1 MGIKINR
8 GYNMSKIK
16 QYNKW
21 IKTFQKGVFQLENIK
36 FKIEDK
42 LFPHCDKFI
51 EKRMKKTLKQK
62 LECAKTEEEKTKII
76 ETHKNFIL
84 ELRKEKHRKE
94 NMNYHLDI
102 DNPQK
107 TLYWLNINK
116 DIHKRGL
123 KKNFIKIPILI
134 TLLVGST
141 MSIFGNF
148 NAFINIISIVGLTVE
163 SIGTFINTNCILLQ
177 NYNIKRVNRYIEGP
191 YQKRKSKL
199 EKKAIEYSG
208 VTSVVSK
215 TIRENEDIP
224 QIEDVISNIQTLE
237 QANKLLDL
245 VQKEMSYRE
254 GKSKPKSHV
263 KVHS

>member
-1 MGIKINR
+1 MKKEKL
-8 GYNMSKIK
+8 YD
-16 QYNKW
+16 KW
-21 IKTFQKGVFQLENIK
+21 MKVFQTKVFQLENIK
-36 FKIEDK
+36 FKIADK
-42 LFPHCDKFI
+42 IFPNYYKHA
-51 EKRMKKTLKQK
+51 EKRIKNNLKHELK
-62 LECAKTEEEKTKII
+62 NAKTEEEKELLI
-76 ETHKNFIL
+76 EMARSNVL
-84 ELRKEKHRKE
+84 ELRKEKHRRE
-94 NMNYHLDI
+94 NMNYHLDVN
-102 DNPQK
+102 NPNK
-107 TLYWLNINK
+107 TLFWLNKNK
-116 DIHKRGL
+116 EIHKRSL
-123 KKNFIKIPILI
+123 KKNLIIIPILI
-134 TLLVGST
+134 ALLIGGNLLGFGSLPTIINTLLILMVSLEAGST
-141 MSIFGNF
+141 
-148 NAFINIISIVGLTVE
+148 IID
-163 SIGTFINTNCILLQ
+163 TNCILLQ